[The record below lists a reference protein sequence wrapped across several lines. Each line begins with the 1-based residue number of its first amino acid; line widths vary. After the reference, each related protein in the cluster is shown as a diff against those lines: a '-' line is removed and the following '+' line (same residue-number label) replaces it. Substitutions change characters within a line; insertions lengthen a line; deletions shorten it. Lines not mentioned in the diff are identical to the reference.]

1 MGVEEDSQRAKPLI
15 RMGEMA
21 TGVDG
26 DVLRT
31 LLGSCVGVALY
42 DRRKK
47 IGGLAHI
54 VLPRSRRADDPPG
67 KCADR
72 AIPALIAMLERDAD
86 GAIKLSAKLAGGAKM
101 LSSSKTADIGE
112 QNQRACEQ
120 LLRELRIPILAQ
132 DCGGNQ
138 GRRMSFDLSTGS
150 VTISIVGRGD
160 IDL

>member
-1 MGVEEDSQRAKPLI
+1 MGENIQKVKPLI

-21 TGVDG
+21 TGVEG

-42 DRRKK
+42 DRRRK

-54 VLPRSRRADDPPG
+54 VLPKSHRADDPPG

-72 AIPALIAMLERDAD
+72 AIPELIAMLETGVEGTIR
-86 GAIKLSAKLAGGAKM
+86 LSAKLAGGANM
-101 LSSSKTADIGE
+101 LSSSRTADIGE
-112 QNQRACEQ
+112 KNTRACEQ

-138 GRRMSFDLSTGS
+138 GRRMSLDLSTGI
-150 VTISIVGRGD
+150 VTIRIVGRED